1 MGKGGADVP
10 YIRNPTTNNRVKTP
24 LFIIGV
30 DAGKALLY
38 QRLRHETKGPN
49 YCHFPSNEEA
59 GYTEEYFKGLT
70 AEKKVVRFVKGHLK
84 EYWERQQA
92 QAQRAA

>member
-1 MGKGGADVP
+1 MSACIDTGGHHTDQVYRFSAERWERKIWSIKGKGGADVP

-38 QRLRHETKGPN
+38 QRLRHETRGRTTVTSRSTRK
-49 YCHFPSNEEA
+49 
-59 GYTEEYFKGLT
+59 
-70 AEKKVVRFVKGHLK
+70 
-84 EYWERQQA
+84 
-92 QAQRAA
+92 RAMTSSILSA